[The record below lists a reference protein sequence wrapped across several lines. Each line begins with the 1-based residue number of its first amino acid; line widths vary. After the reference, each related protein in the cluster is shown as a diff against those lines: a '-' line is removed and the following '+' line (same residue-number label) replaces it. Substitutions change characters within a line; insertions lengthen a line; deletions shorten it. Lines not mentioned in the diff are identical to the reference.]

1 MSALAL
7 KALAAL
13 RGVGRAL
20 TPTAWLTIA
29 ILAAFLIFGGY
40 CAQRAVQ
47 GEKDRQAVQ
56 TAKIERKGSTGRE
69 TASGER
75 LNDQA
80 SINQQRKATD
90 DALSPLPDAVPSAR
104 RVTRHC
110 LRMQRDGVDTSRFP
124 ECRRPDGQTPAGR

>member
-1 MSALAL
+1 MTWIIALARR
-7 KALAAL
+7 A
-13 RGVGRAL
+13 GRAL
-20 TPTAWLTIA
+20 TPKAWLTIA
-29 ILAAFLIFGGY
+29 ILGAFLIFGGY
-40 CAQRAVQ
+40 CAHRAVQ
-47 GEKDRQAVQ
+47 GEKDRQATQ

-110 LRMQRDGVDTSRFP
+110 LRMQRDGLDTTRFP
-124 ECRRPDGQTPAGR
+124 ECGGPRGQAPAGR